1 MRSVKRLFWSDQSE
15 WAVVFKSHVH
25 VDLRS
30 WTCACGPLHTHTH
43 IRTAVCS
50 PLSAC
55 RYTHTLIDA
64 LQTIWGSVSCQRAL
78 CPANW
83 IKQEQSNEFLIGPL
97 YLLSCSLVPMWL
109 RRRVTIH
116 TSRGNVCNG
125 NGHIK
130 AVNVFYAPCV
140 FCCYMWRVHMPLL
153 VFSVDIDRM
162 CWFMVFGLTS
172 LFATS
177 ASACGWS
184 DGLPHCLLS
193 PSYS

>member
-30 WTCACGPLHTHTH
+30 WTCALARP
-43 IRTAVCS
+43 
-50 PLSAC
+50 
-55 RYTHTLIDA
+55 
-64 LQTIWGSVSCQRAL
+64 VSCQRAL

-97 YLLSCSLVPMWL
+97 YLLSCSLVPMYAASCWL

-116 TSRGNVCNG
+116 TSTGNVCNG